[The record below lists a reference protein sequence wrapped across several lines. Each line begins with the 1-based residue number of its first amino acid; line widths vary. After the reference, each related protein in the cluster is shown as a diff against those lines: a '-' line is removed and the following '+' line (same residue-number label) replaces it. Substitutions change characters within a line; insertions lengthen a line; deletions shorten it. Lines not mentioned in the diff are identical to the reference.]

1 MFAYSGR
8 DGTHATRLPAVTD
21 AFFPLVDPLKESGQS
36 LYRQYVGKKGKIVL
50 NAQWVIRC
58 VEAGA
63 LQTYHSNFGDC
74 KVTGTEKWVVP
85 LTPSSVLLYLTLSA
99 RVELLL

>member
-1 MFAYSGR
+1 MRAPFYLFSAY
-8 DGTHATRLPAVTD
+8 LPFTL
-21 AFFPLVDPLKESGQS
+21 LVDPHKESGQS

-63 LQTYHSNFGDC
+63 LQTYHTNFGEC
-74 KVTGTEKWVVP
+74 KVTGTEKWVDP
-85 LTPSSVLLYLTLSA
+85 LTLVPAQYNSLQAS
-99 RVELLL
+99 E